1 MDRETIKSIVLN
13 YLDLFNKSDFESMT
27 EILDPD
33 ISFENLTEKNSI
45 VKTKGIK
52 EFLEICRSSAQIF
65 ESKQKTMITIAV
77 ENNTATAEI
86 FFDGILAQDISKDIL
101 KGDKIRIEGYTE
113 FEISENGLISSIK
126 DFSR

>member
-1 MDRETIKSIVLN
+1 MDRETIKTIVLK
-13 YLDLFNKSDFESMT
+13 YLELFNKSDFESMA
-27 EILDPD
+27 EILEPD

-52 EFLEICRSSAQIF
+52 EFLEICRSSARIF